1 MLAAIG
7 GVGKSMMALD
17 LAIKVSQGSG
27 MWFDHPIVSGGNAV
41 VLSAE
46 DDLVEIHRRINALD
60 KGNKRFDAP
69 YDVFTYTIPDQ
80 PEPLIL
86 IRDDSKG
93 LRMTE
98 QAKELLAELENHTEF
113 RIGHH

>member
-1 MLAAIG
+1 
-7 GVGKSMMALD
+7 
-17 LAIKVSQGSG
+17 
-27 MWFDHPIVSGGNAV
+27 MWYIYH
-41 VLSAE
+41 AE

-86 IRDDSKG
+86 
-93 LRMTE
+93 
-98 QAKELLAELENHTEF
+98 N
-113 RIGHH
+113 

>member
-1 MLAAIG
+1 MDKLLEISKPGILASIG

-27 MWFDHPIVSGGNAV
+27 MWFDHPILKGGNV
-41 VLSAE
+41 VILSAE

-69 YDVFTYTIPDQ
+69 YDVFTHTITGQ
-80 PEPLIL
+80 PETLMR
-86 IRDDSKG
+86 IRDESQG
-93 LRMTE
+93 LQSTGQDR
-98 QAKELLAELENHTEF
+98 K
-113 RIGHH
+113 R